1 MSEIREPDTLRMEPK
16 DGSPDGEITL
26 GIFRGRAYIEL
37 EEDDCTSFYLTS
49 PELRRIGKQAIEI
62 ADWQD
67 QQKGTE

>member
-37 EEDDCTSFYLTS
+37 EEDDCTSS